1 MKIYKERK
9 KNIKARELENL
20 NNTIQVLLPM
30 QLKMPFAYKV
40 ACIAREVRENYSM
53 INVMRQEILER
64 YAKRDENGQVIIDQQ
79 NGMVTVE
86 PEKVMETNKELD
98 KLFSRD
104 IELKCDKIKID
115 DIKDLDLTVGQL
127 EALIPLVEE

>member
-1 MKIYKERK
+1 M
-9 KNIKARELENL
+9 NIKARELENL

-115 DIKDLDLTVGQL
+115 DIKNLDLTVGQL

>member
-1 MKIYKERK
+1 M
-9 KNIKARELENL
+9 NIKARELENL

-86 PEKVMETNKELD
+86 TEKVMETNKELD

-115 DIKDLDLTVGQL
+115 DIKDMDLTVGQL

>member
-1 MKIYKERK
+1 M
-9 KNIKARELENL
+9 NIKARELENL

-64 YAKRDENGQVIIDQQ
+64 YAKRDVNGQVIIDQQ

>member
-1 MKIYKERK
+1 M
-9 KNIKARELENL
+9 NIKARELENL

-30 QLKMPFAYKV
+30 QLKMPFSYKV

>member
-1 MKIYKERK
+1 M
-9 KNIKARELENL
+9 NIKARELENL

-104 IELKCDKIKID
+104 IELKCGKIKID

>member
-1 MKIYKERK
+1 M
-9 KNIKARELENL
+9 NIKARELENL

>member
-1 MKIYKERK
+1 M
-9 KNIKARELENL
+9 NIKARELENL

-86 PEKVMETNKELD
+86 PEKVMETNKELE

>member
-1 MKIYKERK
+1 M
-9 KNIKARELENL
+9 NIKARELENL

-40 ACIAREVRENYSM
+40 AWIAREVREKYSM

-115 DIKDLDLTVGQL
+115 DMKDLELTVGRL
-127 EALIPLVEE
+127 EALRPLVEE

>member
-1 MKIYKERK
+1 M
-9 KNIKARELENL
+9 NIKARELENL

-79 NGMVTVE
+79 SGMVTVE

>member
-1 MKIYKERK
+1 M
-9 KNIKARELENL
+9 NIKARELENL

-64 YAKRDENGQVIIDQQ
+64 YAKRDENGQIIIDQQ

>member
-1 MKIYKERK
+1 M
-9 KNIKARELENL
+9 NIKARELENL

-86 PEKVMETNKELD
+86 PEKIMETNKELD

>member
-1 MKIYKERK
+1 M
-9 KNIKARELENL
+9 NIKARELENL

-79 NGMVTVE
+79 NGMVTIE
-86 PEKVMETNKELD
+86 PEKVIETNKELD

>member
-1 MKIYKERK
+1 M
-9 KNIKARELENL
+9 NIKARELENL

-40 ACIAREVRENYSM
+40 AWIAREVRENYSM

>member
-1 MKIYKERK
+1 M
-9 KNIKARELENL
+9 NIKARELENL

-53 INVMRQEILER
+53 INVMRQEILE
-64 YAKRDENGQVIIDQQ
+64 
-79 NGMVTVE
+79 

>member
-1 MKIYKERK
+1 
-9 KNIKARELENL
+9 
-20 NNTIQVLLPM
+20 
-30 QLKMPFAYKV
+30 
-40 ACIAREVRENYSM
+40 M

>member
-1 MKIYKERK
+1 M
-9 KNIKARELENL
+9 NIKARELENL

-40 ACIAREVRENYSM
+40 ACIAREVRENYSI

>member
-1 MKIYKERK
+1 M
-9 KNIKARELENL
+9 NIKARELENL

-40 ACIAREVRENYSM
+40 ACIAREVRENYNM